1 MYRCVAVTRTE
12 ILPYVLLKSVGRG
25 DVDNCYHIM
34 GRARVVEDEADP
46 RRVLYGTKYSD
57 TRWGIKKLVF
67 LYDTGSMT
75 AI

>member
-1 MYRCVAVTRTE
+1 
-12 ILPYVLLKSVGRG
+12 
-25 DVDNCYHIM
+25 M